1 MTNTLSL
8 THREKVLG
16 FVYLPVDLL
25 VLPTALLLLFP
36 GASGPQQNFC
46 YFSINFIAC
55 ILIFHRLLGLSLR
68 PIVQSPFRFF
78 WIVLLGL
85 AGYQSMSMLLGD
97 LILRLAPEFYNVN
110 DSGILQLLAQDRLLI
125 TVGTVLLVP
134 LAEECLHRGLVFGFL
149 AQKSLPLAYAL
160 STALFSVI
168 HMMGYIG
175 TYPAWMLLV
184 GLLQYV
190 PAGICLAWA
199 YEKSG
204 SLFAPICIHM
214 MVNALGVYATR

>member
-1 MTNTLSL
+1 MTNTFSL
-8 THREKVLG
+8 TRREKALG
-16 FVYLPVDLL
+16 FVYLPLELV
-25 VLPTALLLLFP
+25 VLPAALLLLFP
-36 GASGPQQNFC
+36 GLSAPQQNFC
-46 YFSINFIAC
+46 YFAINFVAC
-55 ILIFHRLLGLSLR
+55 ILIFHRLLGLSLKPMCR
-68 PIVQSPFRFF
+68 SPFLFF

-85 AGYQSMSMLLGD
+85 AGYQSMSMLLGG
-97 LILRLAPEFYNVN
+97 LIIRLAPEFYNVN
-110 DSGILQLLAQDRLLI
+110 DSGILQLLAQDRLL
-125 TVGTVLLVP
+125 TAVGTVLLVP

-149 AQKSLPLAYAL
+149 AQKSLPLAYVL
-160 STALFSVI
+160 STALFCVI

-175 TYPAWMLLV
+175 SYPAWLLLV

-214 MVNALGVYATR
+214 IVNALGVSAMR

>member
-1 MTNTLSL
+1 MTNTIPL
-8 THREKVLG
+8 THREKILG
-16 FVYLPVDLL
+16 FVYLPVGLL
-25 VLPTALLLLFP
+25 VLPSALLLLLP
-36 GASGPQQNFC
+36 GAPETQQNFC
-46 YFSINFIAC
+46 YFSVNFIAC
-55 ILIFHRLLGLSLR
+55 ILIFYRLLGLSLK
-68 PIVQSPFRFF
+68 PMQQSPFRFF

-85 AGYQSMSMLLGD
+85 AGYQSMSTLLGG
-97 LILRLAPEFYNVN
+97 LILRFAPEFYNVN
-110 DSGILQLLAQDRLLI
+110 DSSILQLLAQDRLL
-125 TVGTVLLVP
+125 TAVDTVLLVP
-134 LAEECLHRGLVFGFL
+134 LAEECLHRGLVFGSL

-160 STALFSVI
+160 STALFCLI

-175 TYPAWMLLV
+175 FYPAWMLLV

-214 MVNALGVYATR
+214 IVNALGVYATR